1 MISASLVPEYFRG
14 LPLHILVIHATVV
27 LLPLTA
33 IGLVLAAFSSAIRT
47 RLGIVLPLAG
57 VLTVPLVWFTTETG
71 QAYKDTLD
79 GRGLVNQTLNEHAN
93 AAEQMLP
100 WAIGLAIMTIAVY
113 ALVLLGRRLA
123 PRFVGGPLVLLKNG
137 DIVRLD
143 LPGRRLDML
152 VDEAELARRKA
163 AWTAPEPR
171 FQRGWGY
178 LFSKHVT
185 QADKGCDFDFLERGF
200 GPAAGEPDIF

>member
-1 MISASLVPEYFRG
+1 MISASLVPQYFRG

-47 RLGIVLPLAG
+47 RLGVVLPLAG

-79 GRGLVNQTLNEHAN
+79 SRGLVNKTLNEHADM
-93 AAEQMLP
+93 AGQMLP

-123 PRFVGGPLVLLKNG
+123 PRSVG
-137 DIVRLD
+137 
-143 LPGRRLDML
+143 
-152 VDEAELARRKA
+152 A
-163 AWTAPEPR
+163 ATT
-171 FQRGWGY
+171 
-178 LFSKHVT
+178 VT
-185 QADKGCDFDFLERGF
+185 RPAGTRVAAL
-200 GPAAGEPDIF
+200 AAGSSLSIVVAVLSVVVAAGVVVTVVNIGELGARAVYGGS